1 MKKIFNNEF
10 PIIAIVAMT
19 KNFIIGDGFKMLWHL
34 PEDLKRL
41 KKITMGN
48 PLIMGRKTYES
59 IGKPLP
65 GRANIILSRNLA
77 ADKSSGLKFVVND
90 FTQSIIRANMWINEN
105 FEHRDRKN
113 KSIFIFGGG
122 EIYNLAIDYCIRIEM
137 TLIDLELNK
146 GIYFPKLNLS
156 KWKKKL
162 IGCVEENGSSPAYS
176 YWRYERIK

>member
-113 KSIFIFGGG
+113 KS
-122 EIYNLAIDYCIRIEM
+122 LS
-137 TLIDLELNK
+137 LIH
-146 GIYFPKLNLS
+146 I
-156 KWKKKL
+156 
-162 IGCVEENGSSPAYS
+162 
-176 YWRYERIK
+176 